1 MITIYLS
8 NFYPDTQCTK
18 SGWYS
23 AVSSP
28 AAPIMNS
35 ATWLVSSSSRFYHIT
50 PLLLWQLHCKLRD
63 SRVDPVQSS
72 NSLFLYTSVCTG
84 QHRCISPMGSSAWLI
99 SRSRDSFDP
108 LTQYLLS
115 LNGCRPPSAIG
126 PSLLLPV
133 LLCLNMSRPN
143 PLCLFPRTPQ
153 DFPVQAFV
161 LVTLYRNFCSPCAV
175 KSCPHWTV
183 AEISDYSRQCG
194 QGFTVVVFGHL
205 NRVLFILRYLAY
217 PLTYS

>member
-1 MITIYLS
+1 MHKI
-8 NFYPDTQCTK
+8 
-18 SGWYS
+18 
-23 AVSSP
+23 
-28 AAPIMNS
+28 
-35 ATWLVSSSSRFYHIT
+35 WLVFRRIFSSSSNHELGHVAGVLFVEVLPHHST
-50 PLLLWQLHCKLRD
+50 PPVATALQAERLQSG
-63 SRVDPVQSS
+63 SRS

-99 SRSRDSFDP
+99 SRSRDSFNP
-108 LTQYLLS
+108 LTQYSLS